1 MNFKSNDVRIAD
13 IFTID
18 NIKSYNVP
26 IYQRNYAWTVDNI
39 EALITDID
47 NEPAGYYLG
56 NIIFTSNDENDTN
69 FDIVDGQQRFTT
81 IALIFLSIYKILN
94 EIKERSQLPD
104 NYNYEYTEII
114 SDIQRRLVAKE
125 NKSPRL
131 TLLEPDKEIYTNLIN
146 SIILKNKNTKTFSNR
161 ILGKRFLSTES
172 ILISLVSD
180 SESIEDSTDI
190 EKILDK
196 IIKFYDKLTKAV
208 ILSIT
213 VTNINDAFTIFTSFN
228 AKGVPLTLLDL
239 LKSTYLKEA
248 SDIDAA
254 IIKWDQLLKI
264 FNSDNDEPQ
273 SRIITQ
279 FIQNNYDAFENE
291 SSSSITKNSALKLY
305 EKLFEKNSETYIDI
319 LIDRAKLYSL
329 ISSKMIRNNEINL
342 PNDTLDKLGQLSRL
356 DSTSIIPILLF
367 ILDKY
372 KNGQTSIEIVNR
384 LLNYLI
390 SYYVRRN
397 IVVKPKSSNI
407 RGKALQA
414 IRDLEKENNINS
426 KMIEQIMNQLNS
438 IAASDNEFKASL
450 SESVYSLSIPT
461 TRFILVAL
469 ERHYGTRFDRQHK
482 DTLEEYNDSG
492 QPIWTLEH
500 IMPQSAHTNNH
511 WKQEF
516 IDSGLSEDQILHE
529 TEANIHKLGNLT
541 LTGYNAEMSAK
552 SFKNKR
558 DYVDS
563 ATRNE
568 VGLKTDLWLN
578 ESIPDSRAGE
588 TIHTKEKWTISDIN
602 RRTDELV
609 EKTLELFK
617 LS

>member
-26 IYQRNYAWTVDNI
+26 IYQRNYAWSVDNI

-239 LKSTYLKEA
+239 LKSTYLKGA

-279 FIQNNYDAFENE
+279 FIQNIMMRSRMN
-291 SSSSITKNSALKLY
+291 LLHQ
-305 EKLFEKNSETYIDI
+305 LQRI
-319 LIDRAKLYSL
+319 LR
-329 ISSKMIRNNEINL
+329 
-342 PNDTLDKLGQLSRL
+342 
-356 DSTSIIPILLF
+356 
-367 ILDKY
+367 
-372 KNGQTSIEIVNR
+372 
-384 LLNYLI
+384 
-390 SYYVRRN
+390 
-397 IVVKPKSSNI
+397 
-407 RGKALQA
+407 
-414 IRDLEKENNINS
+414 
-426 KMIEQIMNQLNS
+426 
-438 IAASDNEFKASL
+438 
-450 SESVYSLSIPT
+450 
-461 TRFILVAL
+461 
-469 ERHYGTRFDRQHK
+469 
-482 DTLEEYNDSG
+482 
-492 QPIWTLEH
+492 
-500 IMPQSAHTNNH
+500 
-511 WKQEF
+511 
-516 IDSGLSEDQILHE
+516 
-529 TEANIHKLGNLT
+529 
-541 LTGYNAEMSAK
+541 
-552 SFKNKR
+552 
-558 DYVDS
+558 
-563 ATRNE
+563 
-568 VGLKTDLWLN
+568 
-578 ESIPDSRAGE
+578 
-588 TIHTKEKWTISDIN
+588 
-602 RRTDELV
+602 
-609 EKTLELFK
+609 
-617 LS
+617 

>member
-190 EKILDK
+190 EKILNK

-239 LKSTYLKEA
+239 LKSTYLKGA

-291 SSSSITKNSALKLY
+291 SSSSITKNSAL
-305 EKLFEKNSETYIDI
+305 NSLKKIPRHT
-319 LIDRAKLYSL
+319 LIY
-329 ISSKMIRNNEINL
+329 
-342 PNDTLDKLGQLSRL
+342 
-356 DSTSIIPILLF
+356 
-367 ILDKY
+367 
-372 KNGQTSIEIVNR
+372 
-384 LLNYLI
+384 
-390 SYYVRRN
+390 
-397 IVVKPKSSNI
+397 
-407 RGKALQA
+407 
-414 IRDLEKENNINS
+414 
-426 KMIEQIMNQLNS
+426 
-438 IAASDNEFKASL
+438 
-450 SESVYSLSIPT
+450 
-461 TRFILVAL
+461 
-469 ERHYGTRFDRQHK
+469 
-482 DTLEEYNDSG
+482 
-492 QPIWTLEH
+492 
-500 IMPQSAHTNNH
+500 
-511 WKQEF
+511 
-516 IDSGLSEDQILHE
+516 
-529 TEANIHKLGNLT
+529 
-541 LTGYNAEMSAK
+541 
-552 SFKNKR
+552 
-558 DYVDS
+558 
-563 ATRNE
+563 
-568 VGLKTDLWLN
+568 
-578 ESIPDSRAGE
+578 
-588 TIHTKEKWTISDIN
+588 
-602 RRTDELV
+602 
-609 EKTLELFK
+609 
-617 LS
+617 